1 MKKITIALLTLLL
14 LGAPSLAMAQ
24 DTENRSWTVTWLD
37 AQATDETTSVAMPV
51 NANIDFG
58 VYVEWSS
65 GVSAGVV
72 TIEEAYSQ
80 NYSGTWSTIGT
91 VTTAAA
97 SSTDVYHQTGAFRSL
112 RVRISTAVS
121 GGTVTV
127 YGIGRPAGQ

>member
-58 VYVEWSS
+58 VY
-65 GVSAGVV
+65 GRVSV
-72 TIEEAYSQ
+72 
-80 NYSGTWSTIGT
+80 
-91 VTTAAA
+91 
-97 SSTDVYHQTGAFRSL
+97 F
-112 RVRISTAVS
+112 
-121 GGTVTV
+121 
-127 YGIGRPAGQ
+127 